1 MTDASETGTVFLVP
15 VLAPISG
22 KCAMVITVLL
32 ALIPSMTITVALT
45 LVVVRNNLIG
55 IADAM
60 LGYENRYDA
69 WV

>member
-1 MTDASETGTVFLVP
+1 
-15 VLAPISG
+15 
-22 KCAMVITVLL
+22 
-32 ALIPSMTITVALT
+32 MTITVALT